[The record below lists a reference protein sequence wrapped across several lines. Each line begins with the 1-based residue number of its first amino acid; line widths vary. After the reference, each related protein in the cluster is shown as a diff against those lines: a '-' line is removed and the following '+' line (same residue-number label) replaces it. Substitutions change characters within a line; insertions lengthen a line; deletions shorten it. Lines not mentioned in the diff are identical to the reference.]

1 MPETPNTET
10 VQVVGIGAH
19 QIVEG
24 GCTPGRPGDHHNRG
38 PDVTSSYICSAL
50 KAVNIFYIF
59 IVYLEC
65 MVYV

>member
-24 GCTPGRPGDHHNRG
+24 GCTPGRPGDHHL
-38 PDVTSSYICSAL
+38 T
-50 KAVNIFYIF
+50 AVLRSPVRIYA
-59 IVYLEC
+59 VR
-65 MVYV
+65 